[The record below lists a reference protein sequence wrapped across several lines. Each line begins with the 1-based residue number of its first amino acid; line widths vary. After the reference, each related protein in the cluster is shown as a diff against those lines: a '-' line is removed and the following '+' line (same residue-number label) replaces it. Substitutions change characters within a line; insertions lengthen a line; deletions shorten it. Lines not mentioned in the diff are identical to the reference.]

1 MVFAETVKREMA
13 VVMFKTHIEEYLRYL
28 KIEKGLSDASISSYN
43 QDLKK
48 YSQFLEDQ
56 NVTRVDSIT
65 AETLVSFLQF
75 LTSENKSAKTIRR
88 MQSTLKNFH
97 QFLQIERITEN
108 NPALRLQTPRE
119 EKALPVVLT
128 IEEMERLLQS
138 PDQTTQGIRD
148 NAMMELLYASGL
160 RVSELINLNI
170 SDLNLEMGFI
180 HVYGKGE
187 KERIV
192 PTTEYV
198 AKKLRNYIK
207 NYRLKLLK
215 DENIDT
221 LFLTNRGKGFTR
233 QGLWKT
239 IKKYVRESGIDKNI
253 TPHTF
258 RHSFATH
265 LIENGADLRAVQ
277 EMLGHSDISTT
288 QIYTQISAGKIREM
302 YKQFH
307 PRK

>member
-13 VVMFKTHIEEYLRYL
+13 IVMFKTHIDEYLRYL

-56 NVTRVDSIT
+56 NVTRVESIT
-65 AETLVSFLQF
+65 AETLVTFLQF

-108 NPALRLQTPRE
+108 NPALRLQTPKE

-138 PDQTTQGIRD
+138 PDQTTQDIRD

-198 AKKLRNYIK
+198 AKKLTNYIK

-239 IKKYVRESGIDKNI
+239 IKKYVRDSGIDKNI
-253 TPHTF
+253 TPHSF

>member
-1 MVFAETVKREMA
+1 
-13 VVMFKTHIEEYLRYL
+13 MFKTHIDEYLRYL

-65 AETLVSFLQF
+65 AETLVTFLQF

-108 NPALRLQTPRE
+108 NPALRLQTPKE

-187 KERIV
+187 TERIV

-198 AKKLRNYIK
+198 AKKLTNYIK

-233 QGLWKT
+233 QGLWKA
-239 IKKYVRESGIDKNI
+239 IKKYVRDSGIDKNI

>member
-1 MVFAETVKREMA
+1 MESVEIAKRKMA
-13 VVMFKTHIEEYLRYL
+13 ALMLKAYINEYLSYL
-28 KIEKGLSDASISSYN
+28 KIERGLSDASISSYR
-43 QDLKK
+43 QDLNQYNNYLTEK
-48 YSQFLEDQ
+48 
-56 NVTRVDSIT
+56 NVTSVKSIT
-65 AETLVSFLQF
+65 TETLVTFVQF
-75 LTSENKSAKTIRR
+75 LSIEGKSNKTIRR
-88 MQSTLKNFH
+88 MQSTLRNFH
-97 QFLQIERITEN
+97 QFLQLEQVSET
-108 NPALRLQTPRE
+108 NPALRLSTPKM
-119 EKALPVVLT
+119 EKDLPVVLT
-128 IEEMERLLQS
+128 IEEMETLLAS
-138 PDQTTQGIRD
+138 PDSSTQGKRD
-148 NAMMELLYASGL
+148 KVIMELFYASGL
-160 RVSELINLNI
+160 RVSELINLRL
-170 SDLNLEMGFI
+170 SDLNLAMGFI
-180 HVYGKGE
+180 HVYGKGD

-198 AKKLRNYIK
+198 SELLESYIS
-207 NYRLKLLK
+207 NERISLLK

-239 IKKYVRESGIDKNI
+239 IKKYVALSGIRKNI

-288 QIYTQISAGKIREM
+288 QVYTQISASKIREM

>member
-1 MVFAETVKREMA
+1 MLNRY
-13 VVMFKTHIEEYLRYL
+13 IDEYLTYL
-28 KIEKGLSDASISSYN
+28 KIERGLSNASISSYK
-43 QDLKK
+43 QDLKQ
-48 YSQFLEDQ
+48 YNQYLTDE
-56 NVTRVDSIT
+56 NVTGVEQIT
-65 AETLVSFLQF
+65 AEILVTFLQF
-75 LTSENKSAKTIRR
+75 LSLSGKSNKTIRR
-88 MQSTLKNFH
+88 IQSTLRNFH
-97 QFLQIERITEN
+97 QFLQIEQVIDT
-108 NPALRLQTPRE
+108 NPALRLNTPKEERE
-119 EKALPVVLT
+119 LPVVLSV
-128 IEEMERLLQS
+128 EEMETLLHS
-138 PDQTTQGIRD
+138 PDSTAQGIRD
-148 NAMMELLYASGL
+148 NAIMELLYASGL
-160 RVSELINLNI
+160 RVSELINLKLG
-170 SDLNLEMGFI
+170 DLNLDMGFI
-180 HVYGKGE
+180 RVYGKGD

-198 AKKLRNYIK
+198 ADKLNNYIK
-207 NYRLKLLK
+207 NQRLTLLK
-215 DENIDT
+215 HENTDI

-239 IKKYVRESGIDKNI
+239 IKKYVLISGINKNI

-288 QIYTQISAGKIREM
+288 QVYTQISASKIREM

>member
-1 MVFAETVKREMA
+1 MVYAETVKRKMA

-88 MQSTLKNFH
+88 MHSTLKNFH

-108 NPALRLQTPRE
+108 NPALRLQTPKE

-198 AKKLRNYIK
+198 AKKLTNYIK

-239 IKKYVRESGIDKNI
+239 IKKYVRESSIDKNI